1 MSLLRPGKGEG
12 GPAAAFAGTT
22 RSSPWDEFQVAYFT
36 GEANWNYLV
45 APFLSARLPGK
56 IEAQA
61 EPRVAAQLPPGAEM
75 VPVSW
80 KLNVP

>member
-1 MSLLRPGKGEG
+1 MMSLLRPGKGAGRPRG
-12 GPAAAFAGTT
+12 GVRRDDPLLALG
-22 RSSPWDEFQVAYFT
+22 DEFQVAYFT

-61 EPRVAAQLPPGAEM
+61 EPRSRLSYRQERRWCQSAG
-75 VPVSW
+75 S
-80 KLNVP
+80 